1 MLKESTLRRAR
12 IVTEQKEL
20 YKGKDFGIRDIM
32 KKAPYGETFYDK
44 FVAPEVGGYQMPGV
58 GRAVTPVAAAI
69 MYQQALDR
77 GAGPGAVMG
86 TVGGAAGGAGFGGL
100 AGLQAAKAF
109 ETNRAEVEANGAE
122 EGDTS
127 RKPAKTNK
135 GARIKGL
142 AGVGAQ
148 LATRLGAM
156 AIGSG
161 LGSAVGSVAGG
172 AEGFLGGRSSGAGVL
187 GGGVAAGTA
196 AGLAAG
202 IGSMIP
208 ATGKGSFAWPSL
220 AIATASGFLGSEIMS
235 NLVKNVEA
243 ARKRVAVGG
252 ADSRVFPQ
260 GPLANRVG

>member
-109 ETNRAEVEANGAE
+109 ETKRAEERA
-122 EGDTS
+122 TS
-127 RKPAKTNK
+127 PKPATTNK